1 MPFLR
6 RYGWLVAI
14 AAAYLYIFPYYPKLH
29 SANELPRVYL
39 VKAIVEDH
47 TFAIDRGVKTW
58 GETSDLSK
66 YDGRFYQN
74 KAPGASLVAVP
85 VYAVVSWIA
94 GPPSLAVSMWLCRVV
109 TSVVP
114 SLLLLWLL
122 WGYLARFAPEPATR
136 RLVLVAYAFGSMA
149 FTYAVQF
156 YAHQLGAVCIA
167 SAWILA
173 EGVAD
178 RARGVRTMV
187 VAGLL
192 AGLAP
197 VVDYQTAFAVVPL
210 VVYIAWRLRAWS
222 RRDLVQA
229 FGLATLAAAI
239 PLALLLYYHHACFG
253 SVFKTGYNY
262 AVTFGADHEHGLLG
276 MTTPKPVAIWGTMFA
291 PDNGFLIL
299 APWWLLA
306 IRGGV
311 IRFRRGDRALVYLI
325 GALVAIFFYF
335 VWSLHA
341 WRAGWEVGPRYIVAL
356 QPFLLPLVATTL
368 AEWRTRPA
376 MIGLAGGLI
385 LIGVVIYTVS
395 TATLPTWPANGDSV
409 GAFTNPLYQVA
420 FRLLGDHAVASNVLS
435 ALGVV
440 GVVGIVPF
448 LVGIFT
454 VVAAAI
460 ATAGAGGRGLALA
473 ALIAAAGI
481 AAFSLVHSDAQTTQ
495 AATAAYAR
503 TLYPAV
509 AQ

>member
-1 MPFLR
+1 VPFLR

-14 AAAYLYIFPYYPKLH
+14 AAAYLYIFPYYPKLR

-47 TFAIDRGVKTW
+47 TFSIDHGVKTW
-58 GETSDLSK
+58 GETADLSK

-85 VYAVVSWIA
+85 VYALVSWIA
-94 GPPSLAVSMWLCRVV
+94 GPPSLAVSMWLCRIV
-109 TSVVP
+109 TSVIP
-114 SLLLLWLL
+114 SILFLWLL
-122 WGYLARFAPEPATR
+122 WGYLARFAPEATTR

-156 YAHQLGAVCIA
+156 YAHQLSAVCIA
-167 SAWILA
+167 SAFILA

-178 RARGVRTMV
+178 RTRGVRTMAF
-187 VAGLL
+187 AGFL
-192 AGLAP
+192 ASLAP
-197 VVDYQTAFAVVPL
+197 VVDYQTAFAIVPV
-210 VVYIAWRLRAWS
+210 VVYIAWRMRAWS
-222 RRDLVQA
+222 KRELVHA

-239 PLALLLYYHHACFG
+239 PLVLLLYYHHACFG

-276 MTTPKPVAIWGTMFA
+276 MTTPKLVAIWGTTFA
-291 PDNGFLIL
+291 PDNGFVIL

-306 IRGGV
+306 IRGGM
-311 IRFRRGDRALVYLI
+311 IRYRRGDRALVYLI
-325 GALVAIFFYF
+325 SALVAIFFYF

-368 AEWRTRPA
+368 AEWRPRPN

-385 LIGVVIYTVS
+385 LIGVLVYTVS
-395 TATLPTWPANGDSV
+395 TATLPSWPGNGDSV
-409 GAFTNPLYQVA
+409 GAFTNPLYEVA
-420 FRLLGDHAVASNVLS
+420 FRLLGDRAVATNALS
-435 ALGVV
+435 PFGVHGVV
-440 GVVGIVPF
+440 GVLPF
-448 LVGIFT
+448 LLGILG
-454 VVAAAI
+454 VVAASIVA
-460 ATAGAGGRGLALA
+460 AGAGARGLMLA

-481 AAFSLVHSDAQTTQ
+481 SAFSFVQSDPQTTK
-495 AATAAYAR
+495 TASDAYAR

>member
-1 MPFLR
+1 VPFLR

-47 TFAIDRGVKTW
+47 TFSIDHGVKTW

-66 YDGRFYQN
+66 YNGRFYQN

-85 VYAVVSWIA
+85 VYALVSWIA
-94 GPPSLAVSMWLCRVV
+94 GPPSLAVSMWLCRIVASIIP
-109 TSVVP
+109 SV
-114 SLLLLWLL
+114 LFLWLL

-156 YAHQLGAVCIA
+156 YAHQLSAVCIA

-178 RARGVRTMV
+178 RTRGVRTMAF
-187 VAGLL
+187 AGFL

-210 VVYIAWRLRAWS
+210 LIYIAWRLRGWS
-222 RRDLVQA
+222 RRELVQA

-253 SVFKTGYNY
+253 SVWKTGYNY

-276 MTTPKPVAIWGTMFA
+276 MTTPKPIAIWGTLFA
-291 PDNGFLIL
+291 PDNGFVIL

-306 IRGGV
+306 IRGGA
-311 IRFRRGDRALVYLI
+311 IRFQRGDRALVYLI
-325 GALVAIFFYF
+325 GVLVAIFFYF

-368 AEWRTRPA
+368 AEWRTRPKL
-376 MIGLAGGLI
+376 IGLAGGLI

-395 TATLPTWPANGDSV
+395 TATLPSWPANGDSV
-409 GAFTNPLYQVA
+409 GAFVNPMYEVA

-435 ALGVV
+435 SL

-448 LVGIFT
+448 GLGILALV
-454 VVAAAI
+454 AI
-460 ATAGAGGRGLALA
+460 SIASAGAGIRGLVLA
-473 ALIAAAGI
+473 ALIAATGI
-481 AAFSLVHSDAQTTQ
+481 SALSFVHSDTQTTQ
-495 AATAAYAR
+495 AADAAYAR